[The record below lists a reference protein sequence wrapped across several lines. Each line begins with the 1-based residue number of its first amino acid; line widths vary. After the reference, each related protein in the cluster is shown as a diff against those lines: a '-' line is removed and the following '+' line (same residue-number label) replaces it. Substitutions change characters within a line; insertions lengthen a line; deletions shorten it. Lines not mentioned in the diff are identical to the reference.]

1 MLEVA
6 DVLRRY
12 GQAYLDTHG
21 AAVPQRHRRAIRALI
36 ACRTAQLGGHLYECD
51 RCGHQ
56 RYAYHSC
63 RNRHCPKCHGKDVEA
78 WLTQRVEELLPVPYF
93 HVVFTLPQAL
103 RRIVRQHQH
112 VLYPVL
118 MRAAAH
124 ALQKLAMDPR
134 YVGGRIGILA
144 VLHTWSRTLEYHP
157 HVHCLVP
164 GGGLDGNGHWVP
176 AREDYLVPVR
186 ALSRLFR
193 GIFMARAKH
202 ALPDQRWP
210 TSLWNQ
216 EWVVYAK
223 PTAKRPD
230 AVLAYLGRYVHRI
243 AISNSRILSMD
254 DARVTFRY
262 YRVGHPQPRT
272 MTLVAPEFIRR
283 FLQHVLP
290 DGFHK
295 VRYYGLWAPAYRKHL
310 HRLGEDLSKHE
321 TVEPSEPTESSL
333 TDRHDHGQESADRC
347 ETPRCPQCHE
357 GRLQWVAR
365 IPPGSRDPPHA

>member
-1 MLEVA
+1 
-6 DVLRRY
+6 
-12 GQAYLDTHG
+12 
-21 AAVPQRHRRAIRALI
+21 
-36 ACRTAQLGGHLYECD
+36 
-51 RCGHQ
+51 
-56 RYAYHSC
+56 
-63 RNRHCPKCHGKDVEA
+63 
-78 WLTQRVEELLPVPYF
+78 
-93 HVVFTLPQAL
+93 
-103 RRIVRQHQH
+103 
-112 VLYPVL
+112 
-118 MRAAAH
+118 
-124 ALQKLAMDPR
+124 MDPR